1 MKEKKVT
8 VSFCLPEDLVN
19 RIDSIA
25 QDYQI
30 SRSAALRLLIGKN
43 VLNSLYGKSVMDL
56 NTSNLETAKQ
66 ILGE

>member
-43 VLNSLYGKSVMDL
+43 VLNSLYGKSAMDL
-56 NTSNLETAKQ
+56 NTSNL
-66 ILGE
+66 GE